1 MLGGGPVQRHHAVRD
16 ALKEWLESI
25 GVKADTEQ
33 EIPEW
38 NQPDARAVL
47 DIVYRDGASGRVC
60 MDVSITDGAELA
72 RRGRPWRHVLERR
85 ERRKHRRYPGPGL
98 RPFVI
103 DVGGRWGR
111 EALAW
116 LRQVLRRVPKD
127 ERGEAARNC
136 RAGVA
141 AALQTQCAV
150 QFCTAHAEPPT

>member
-1 MLGGGPVQRHHAVRD
+1 VRD
-16 ALKEWLESI
+16 ALKEWLASI

-47 DIVYRDGASGRVC
+47 DIAYRDGASGRVC